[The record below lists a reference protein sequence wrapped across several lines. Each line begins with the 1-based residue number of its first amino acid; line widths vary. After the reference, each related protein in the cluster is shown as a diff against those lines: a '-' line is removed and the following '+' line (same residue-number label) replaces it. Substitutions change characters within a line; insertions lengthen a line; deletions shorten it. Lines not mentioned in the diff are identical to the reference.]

1 MVALTFPFWILFAIL
16 SPVIF
21 LFFILGFSSAV
32 QMQKKISEKPP
43 IGREA
48 PHQQA
53 IVQQLRLP
61 S

>member
-1 MVALTFPFWILFAIL
+1 MVALTFPLWILFAIL

-32 QMQKKISEKPP
+32 TMQKKAVSEKP
-43 IGREA
+43 
-48 PHQQA
+48 A
-53 IVQQLRLP
+53 IVQPIRLP